1 MPYKQVLAPIKQRL
15 AQGELEAAYEQ
26 LVRWLE
32 QSPAHS
38 ELANIARINQAE
50 LYQVKAEVLKGTL
63 SNEEARR
70 TYNQLTDKA
79 LQIVQLIESGKTTF
93 STTRETSGK
102 RAWRYYFIG
111 GAVAL
116 LAAAIGTWLYFS
128 AAEEC
133 PAFGKET
140 QVRVLILPFMGAA
153 DKQYNPAIDI
163 MDELNDWIERS
174 PQLRTEAIA
183 VVHKHFD
190 IENNYPNSAEAVA
203 LARKCGAHML
213 VWGKVRQR
221 PDGSLALDVR
231 YRLVDGLRGH
241 VPASAS
247 GTDSLVQRL
256 LAATEEAALT
266 SEPPVVARMLYIALS
281 NYRRVPVLAAAL
293 KALEEDLA
301 ALGTDKSQTAPADT
315 TTSLLLAEHYIL
327 SNQIEKAIA
336 EYDRVLAHYPD
347 NHTAHLK
354 RGALYLQMANYEA
367 AAIDLEAVP
376 HADTTLLPA
385 LRQARI
391 EAFLRSSQPEKA
403 RRELE
408 QAQREGALPVEQ
420 VEDKARQ
427 VRDSIAAIELRR
439 DQLERKA
446 ARTNDPKARV
456 GAARA
461 NLALGNADRA
471 AQLATEALKSNPRD
485 TQAVKVAVEAQLR
498 KGDTAEAL
506 RIIEQSVRR
515 GATVKG
521 IRPNWYPLLQKDSPQ
536 RRQ

>member
-38 ELANIARINQAE
+38 ELANIARVNQAE

-79 LQIVQLIESGKTTF
+79 LQIIQLIESGKTTF
-93 STTRETSGK
+93 STARETSGK
-102 RAWRYYFIG
+102 RAWRYYFVG

-133 PAFGKET
+133 PTFSKEA

-183 VVHKHFD
+183 VVHKRFD

-203 LARKCGAHML
+203 LARKCGAQML

-231 YRLVDGLRGH
+231 YRLVDGLRGR

-301 ALGTDKSQTAPADT
+301 ALSTDKSQTAPVDT

-347 NHTAHLK
+347 NYTAHLK

-461 NLALGNADRA
+461 NLALGNTERA
-471 AQLATEALKSNPRD
+471 ARLATEALKTNPRD

-498 KGDTAEAL
+498 RGDTAEAV
-506 RIIEQSVRR
+506 RIIEQSART

-521 IRPNWYPLLQKDSPQ
+521 IRPEWYPLLRKDSLQ